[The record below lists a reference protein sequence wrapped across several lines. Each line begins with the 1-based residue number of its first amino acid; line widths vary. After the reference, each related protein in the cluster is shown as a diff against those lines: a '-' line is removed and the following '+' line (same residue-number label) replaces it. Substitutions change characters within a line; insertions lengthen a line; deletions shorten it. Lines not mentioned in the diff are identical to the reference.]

1 MMVWQSVD
9 RLIHPVT
16 IVFDQAIMVAMV
28 GLVVNG
34 ASVIILDQGNHRH
47 VNPTRQTHQPD
58 YNLRAAYLHVMADAL
73 TSILAIIALLLGKYV
88 GLLWMD
94 PLMGIVGAI
103 LVTHWSIALIRTTT
117 AVLLDKQSPETIASE
132 VTQCIERDAE
142 NRLADLHIWSIGTDI
157 YAAILSVVTHDPKPP
172 GYYRNL
178 IPGRLGLQ
186 HVSVEVNQC
195 HEV

>member
-1 MMVWQSVD
+1 
-9 RLIHPVT
+9 
-16 IVFDQAIMVAMV
+16 
-28 GLVVNG
+28 
-34 ASVIILDQGNHRH
+34 
-47 VNPTRQTHQPD
+47 
-58 YNLRAAYLHVMADAL
+58 
-73 TSILAIIALLLGKYV
+73 
-88 GLLWMD
+88 
-94 PLMGIVGAI
+94 MGIVGAI